1 MYPRLLV
8 FRDALTWMLSAWLA
22 DPITDPGARRQDGK
36 IAFIKCDDCS
46 DGVRRI
52 IRSGTAGVRMSA
64 RSSLVAIG
72 FPAAG
77 AAMNFAATA
86 SVTAK
91 RSPFDSILGTSL
103 DHSTWPGRH
112 VLPPTPGRRSV
123 YTCLWEERP

>member
-1 MYPRLLV
+1 MCRLVGALYEDLGWPSFTWPAAGGGIGEMYPRLLV

-77 AAMNFAATA
+77 AA
-86 SVTAK
+86 
-91 RSPFDSILGTSL
+91 
-103 DHSTWPGRH
+103 
-112 VLPPTPGRRSV
+112 
-123 YTCLWEERP
+123 